1 MAGKLH
7 LLSDLEG
14 ILDSVNQPIT
24 QSRVGADLPHLV
36 K

>member
-24 QSRVGADLPHLV
+24 QSRVGAALTHLV

>member
-7 LLSDLEG
+7 LLSDLAG
-14 ILDSVNQPIT
+14 ISVSVNQPIAK
-24 QSRVGADLPHLV
+24 SGESAAPPLLV